1 MDKHQHKCRSIK
13 FHFPSFPLPGK
24 TDNLIKS
31 TRYKLQNSSGPNHF
45 HPSKRVQS
53 DDVNHNTTNEFNG
66 YLISCLF
73 TLHAC
78 MKQNCITY
86 SINPCAASGFLETS
100 AGGVAVLG
108 SSSVTAGTVTVD
120 MGTSS
125 EVSETC
131 MFANSLSN
139 SVCAARISEMFAC
152 PGPLCC
158 YEIDMIK

>member
-100 AGGVAVLG
+100 AGGVAMLG
-108 SSSVTAGTVTVD
+108 SSSVTAGQSRKTW
-120 MGTSS
+120 
-125 EVSETC
+125 EHLQR
-131 MFANSLSN
+131 FQRH
-139 SVCAARISEMFAC
+139 VCLRIRSPTPC
-152 PGPLCC
+152 VLQV
-158 YEIDMIK
+158 